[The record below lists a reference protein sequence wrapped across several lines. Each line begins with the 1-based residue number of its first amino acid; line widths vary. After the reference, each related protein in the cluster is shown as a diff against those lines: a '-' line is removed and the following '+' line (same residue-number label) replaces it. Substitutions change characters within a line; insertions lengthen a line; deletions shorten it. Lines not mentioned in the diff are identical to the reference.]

1 MTSKESEVL
10 PGYYRERKL
19 GHWARRALLVLLTI
33 LGLIFFTT
41 SRNFIKDL
49 PSTSAVN
56 TAIEEAART
65 WSRPHEPDSL
75 CPLVKKVDP
84 RSLLYNND
92 TINTILH
99 DETFRNESLKKL
111 WNAVRIP
118 TQVYDDQKNP
128 NSTETLEELYKIEPR
143 WKPYEQFH
151 KYLEK
156 TYPLVY
162 KHLKVE
168 HVNKF
173 ALVYTW
179 QGSTDKKPILL
190 TAHMD
195 VVPIQEETLDQW
207 KYPPFEGG
215 YDGKFLYGRGVL
227 DCKDL
232 LIALLGTVELLL
244 KEGKFKPERT
254 IILGFGYDEE
264 SAGTGGAVISR
275 HLFSRYG
282 PDSLY
287 ALIDEG
293 DSGYMEVDEKTRIVI
308 PATGEKGHLN
318 SLIDLFTPGGHS
330 SFPPPHTLIGL
341 LSKLVS
347 KIEDSEF
354 ESILTPSNPTLK
366 ELQCLAEYSS
376 VLDKDLKSSI
386 LKAHMDANA
395 NKNVLDYLDKDKIL
409 RYLVRTSQAVDIIGG
424 GVKSNALPEHASVL
438 VNHRIAVEESVES
451 TRQKIVNQI
460 LELAKENDLGVLVD
474 GKEVKEKT
482 KNGHFVYT
490 TNEPL
495 EPAPVTPI
503 NDEVWQTFG
512 GSLRYLY
519 EELLFPEEDKTY
531 VVSPFLSI
539 GNTDTKSYWDLT
551 RNIYRYVPGL
561 TDFDANVHSVNERL
575 EFDAHLLVIA
585 FYYYYLQVV
594 DGVSDPS

>member
-1 MTSKESEVL
+1 MNSKESEVL
-10 PGYYRERKL
+10 PGYHRERKSS
-19 GHWARRALLVLLTI
+19 HWVRRALPVLLAI
-33 LGLIFFTT
+33 LGLIALTNSGSLT
-41 SRNFIKDL
+41 KDL
-49 PSTSAVN
+49 PSTSAVK
-56 TAIEEAART
+56 TAIEDAART
-65 WSRPHEPDSL
+65 WGRPHEPDSL

-84 RSLLYNND
+84 SSLLYNHD

-111 WNAVRIP
+111 WDAVKIP
-118 TQVYDDQKNP
+118 TQVYDGQRNP
-128 NSTETLEELYKIEPR
+128 NSTESLEELYKIEPR

-156 TYPLVY
+156 TYPLVH

-168 HVNKF
+168 RVNKF

-195 VVPIQEETLDQW
+195 VVPIQDETLDQW
-207 KYPPFEGG
+207 QYPPFEGG
-215 YDGKFLYGRGVL
+215 YDGKFLYGRGVG
-227 DCKDL
+227 DCKNL
-232 LIALLGTVELLL
+232 LISLLGTVELLL
-244 KEGKFKPERT
+244 EEGKFEPERT

-264 SAGTGGAVISR
+264 SGGTGGAVISR

-293 DSGYMEVDEKTRIVI
+293 NSGYEEVDEKTRIVA

-318 SLIDLFTPGGHS
+318 SIIDLFTPGGHS
-330 SFPPPHTLIGL
+330 SIPPPHTLIGL
-341 LSKLVS
+341 LSKLIS
-347 KIEDSEF
+347 KIEDAEF

-376 VLDKDLKSSI
+376 DLDKNLKSNI
-386 LKAHMDANA
+386 LKAHVDAKA
-395 NKNVLDYLDKDKIL
+395 NKNVLDYLDKDKSFK
-409 RYLVRTSQAVDIIGG
+409 YLVRTSQAVDIIGG

-438 VNHRIAVEESVES
+438 VNHRIAVEESVDS

-460 LELAKENDLGVLVD
+460 LEFANTYDLGVLVD

-519 EELLFPEEDKTY
+519 EELLFPEEEKTY
-531 VVSPFLSI
+531 VVSPFLST

-551 RNIYRYVPGL
+551 RNIYRYLPGL
-561 TDFDANVHSVNERL
+561 PDNNAGIHSVNERL

-594 DGVSDPS
+594 DGVSDP